1 MMRPNVV
8 SAVARREFFS
18 YFGSPAGYVF
28 ITLFVFV
35 SAVAAFWQE
44 RFFQSNLANLDPLN
58 AWFPYL
64 LIFLIPSITMGLWA
78 EERKQGTEELLLTL
92 PAGGLDIILG
102 KYFAALGIYT
112 VALLFSLSHVVVLA
126 WLGSPDPGLIASTY
140 FGYWLMGAAL
150 LPLGLLASQATENL
164 TVAFIAGAVLCA
176 SPVMLRH
183 AGAIVQGPWQRIL
196 EQLSMPDQF
205 RDLSAGIV
213 SLGPLA
219 YFALLPAAV
228 LYLCVRLTERRRWRT
243 PALGRHYAARTAAL
257 LAAVGAVTL
266 IAARAGSRFDVTSEQ
281 IHSLAPDTV
290 KLLRGLDPKKPVLV
304 QAYVSPEVPRS
315 YVSARANLINYLR
328 EFAAVGR
335 DRIQPR
341 IVDTVK
347 YSPEAREA
355 RERYGIQPFRVPA
368 TEESAT
374 VNEIFLG
381 LVFTCGSEEFVIPF
395 FERGLPVEYELMRSV
410 RVVSRAARKRVGI
423 LQTGAKLFGGFDFQ
437 TRQNAQDWSIVQEL
451 RKQYEVEQ
459 VPPDG
464 EYPANLDVLVAPHPT
479 TLNAAQLARLTA
491 YVKTGKPVFVLVD
504 PLPAFNINLS
514 PAAAE
519 TGWDVRA
526 LMTALGVEW
535 AQDRVVWD
543 KYNPH
548 PQMGALPPEV
558 VFVGA
563 GSGAAMPFQ
572 KSAAVTDGL
581 QEVVLLYPG
590 ALKGSGDGAVPLLT
604 TGKSSGLMRWD
615 QLVETTM
622 FGRSIARG
630 LPHTPDKGEHVMA
643 YRVKRPGVDAIV
655 VADADVMGE
664 EFFELRRRGVEDLN
678 LDNVTFVL
686 NSIDELAG
694 ERSFIALRKRR
705 PKHRTLELVEAR
717 TRVYEEKRAED
728 SRNAAALAERRLQ
741 EAQARLDAAVA
752 AVRARTELD
761 EQAKQIMISNLQ
773 TAENRRLQVARQN
786 IQDERERQVEDARA
800 GMESS
805 VRQIQNT
812 IKVLA
817 VGLPP
822 APAFAL
828 FLLISL
834 RKLRRE
840 RMRIAPERLLR
851 TGAGTAGMASGGV
864 PPAEGGSA

>member
-1 MMRPNVV
+1 MRLHVV
-8 SAVARREFFS
+8 RAVAAREFLS

-92 PAGGLDIILG
+92 PSRGAEIILG
-102 KYFAALGIYT
+102 KYAAGLGIYT
-112 VALLFSLSHVVVLA
+112 VALVFSLSHVVVLM
-126 WLGSPDPGLIASTY
+126 WLGSPDPGLLFSTY
-140 FGYWLMGAAL
+140 LGYWLLGAAL
-150 LPLGLLASQATENL
+150 LPLGLLASQLTENL
-164 TVAFIAGAVLCA
+164 TVAFIGGAALCA
-176 SPVMLRH
+176 APVFFRH
-183 AGAIVQGPWQRIL
+183 AGTATQGGLQRIL
-196 EQLSMPDQF
+196 EQLSVAEQF
-205 RDLSAGIV
+205 RDLSSGIV
-213 SLGPLA
+213 SAGPLV
-219 YFALLPAAV
+219 YFVSLAAAI
-228 LYLCVRLTERRRWRT
+228 LYLSVRLTERRRWRT
-243 PALGRHYAARTAAL
+243 PALGRHFALRTLAL
-257 LAAVGAVTL
+257 LVAAASATL
-266 IAARAGSRFDVTSEQ
+266 IAARLGSRLDVTSEQ
-281 IHSLAPDTV
+281 VHSLAPGTV
-290 KLLRGLDPKKPVLV
+290 ELLRSLDPKRPVLV
-304 QAYVSPEVPRS
+304 QAYLSPEVPRN
-315 YVSARANLINYLR
+315 YVGARANLIHYLR

-341 IVDTVK
+341 IVETLK

-355 RERYGIQPFRVPA
+355 RERYGIQPYRVPI
-368 TEESAT
+368 TEESASSS
-374 VNEIFLG
+374 NEIFLG

-395 FERGLPVEYELMRSV
+395 FDRGLPVEYELMRSI

-423 LQTGAKLFGGFDFQ
+423 LQTGARLFGGFDFQ
-437 TRQNAQDWSIVQEL
+437 TRQNTQDWSIVQEL
-451 RKQYEVEQ
+451 RKQYEVVQ
-459 VPPDG
+459 VPPEA
-464 EYPANLDVLVAPHPT
+464 EYPAGLDVLIAAHTT
-479 TLNAAQLARLTA
+479 TLNAEQLARLTT

-514 PAAAE
+514 PSAAE

-535 AQDRVVWD
+535 AQDRIAWD

-563 GSGAAMPFQ
+563 GNGATMPFQ
-572 KSAAVTDGL
+572 RGSAVTNGL

-590 ALKGSGDGAVPLLT
+590 ELKARDQSAVPLLT
-604 TGKSSGLMRWD
+604 TGTGSGVIRFD
-615 QLVETTM
+615 QIVETTM
-622 FGRSIARG
+622 FGRSIVRG
-630 LPHTPDKGEHVMA
+630 LPHTPDKGEHVLA
-643 YRVKRPGVDAIV
+643 YRVKTGGANAV
-655 VADADVMGE
+655 VIADVDVLGE
-664 EFFELRRRGVEDLN
+664 EFFELRRRGVEALN

-686 NSIDELAG
+686 NAIDELAG
-694 ERSFIALRKRR
+694 DSSFIALRTRR

-717 TRVYEEKRAED
+717 TRMYEEKRAED
-728 SRNAAALAERRLQ
+728 SRSAAALAERRLQ

-752 AVRARTELD
+752 AVRAREDLD

-800 GMESS
+800 GMEAS

-812 IKVLA
+812 IKILA

-822 APAFAL
+822 VPAFLL
-828 FLLISL
+828 FLLMSV

-840 RMRIAPERLLR
+840 RMRIAPERLLSR
-851 TGAGTAGMASGGV
+851 AAAHNEPGEQA
-864 PPAEGGSA
+864 

>member
-1 MMRPNVV
+1 MRLHVV
-8 SAVARREFFS
+8 RAVARREFSS

-44 RFFQSNLANLDPLN
+44 RFFLSNLANLDPLN

-92 PAGGLDIILG
+92 PASGLEIILG
-102 KYFAALGIYT
+102 KYAAALGIYT
-112 VALLFSLSHVVVLA
+112 VALVFSLSHVVVLS
-126 WLGSPDPGLIASTY
+126 WLGSPDPGLIVSTY

-164 TVAFIAGAVLCA
+164 TVAFIAGAALCA
-176 SPVMLRH
+176 GPVMFRY
-183 AGAIVQGPWQRIL
+183 AGAVVQGPWQRIF
-196 EQLSMPDQF
+196 EQLSVPEQF
-205 RDLSAGIV
+205 RDFSAGVV
-213 SLGPLA
+213 SAGPIA
-219 YFALLPAAV
+219 YFVLLAAAV

-243 PALGRHYAARTAAL
+243 SALGRHYAARTIAL
-257 LAAVGAVTL
+257 LVAAGAVTL
-266 IAARAGSRFDVTSEQ
+266 IAARLGSRMDVTSEQ
-281 IHSLAPDTV
+281 IHSLAPGTV
-290 KLLRGLDPKKPVLV
+290 KLLQGLDPKKPVLI
-304 QAYVSPEVPRS
+304 QAYLSPEVPRS
-315 YVSARANLINYLR
+315 YVDARANLINYLR
-328 EFAAVGR
+328 EFAAAGR
-335 DRIQPR
+335 DRIEPR

-347 YSPEAREA
+347 YSPEAREV
-355 RERYGIQPFRVPA
+355 RERYGIQPFRVPV
-368 TEESAT
+368 TEESASSI
-374 VNEIFLG
+374 NEIFLG

-395 FERGLPVEYELMRSV
+395 FDRGLPVEYELMRSV

-451 RKQYEVEQ
+451 RKQYEVTQ
-459 VPPDG
+459 VAPDTD
-464 EYPANLDVLVAPHPT
+464 YPANLDVLVAAHPT
-479 TLNAAQLARLTA
+479 TLTADQVARLTA
-491 YVKTGKPVFVLVD
+491 YVKAGKPVFVLVD
-504 PLPAFNINLS
+504 PLTAFNINLS
-514 PAAAE
+514 AGAPE
-519 TGWDVRA
+519 TAVDVRP
-526 LMTALGVEW
+526 LMAALGVEW
-535 AQDRVVWD
+535 QPDRIAWD

-572 KSAAVTDGL
+572 KKEAVTDGL
-581 QEVVLLYPG
+581 QELVLLYPG
-590 ALKGSGDGAVPLLT
+590 ELKARNESAVPLLT
-604 TGKSSGLMRWD
+604 TGKSSGVIRWN
-615 QLVETTM
+615 QLVDTNM
-622 FGRSIARG
+622 FGRSIMRG
-630 LPHTPDKGEHVMA
+630 QPHTPDKGEHVLA
-643 YRVKRPGVDAIV
+643 YRVKAPQTNAIV
-655 VADADVMGE
+655 VADVDVMGE
-664 EFFELRRRGVEDLN
+664 EFFELRRRGIESLN

-686 NSIDELAG
+686 NAIDELSG
-694 ERSFIALRKRR
+694 EPSFIALRKRR
-705 PKHRTLELVEAR
+705 PRHRTLELVEAR

-728 SRNAAALAERRLQ
+728 SRNAAVLAERRLQ
-741 EAQARLDAAVA
+741 EAQARLDAAVE
-752 AVRARTELD
+752 AVRARPDLD
-761 EQAKQIMISNLQ
+761 DQAKQIMISNLQ

-822 APAFAL
+822 VPAFVL
-828 FLLISL
+828 FLFISL

-851 TGAGTAGMASGGV
+851 PQ
-864 PPAEGGSA
+864 PPVEGGAA